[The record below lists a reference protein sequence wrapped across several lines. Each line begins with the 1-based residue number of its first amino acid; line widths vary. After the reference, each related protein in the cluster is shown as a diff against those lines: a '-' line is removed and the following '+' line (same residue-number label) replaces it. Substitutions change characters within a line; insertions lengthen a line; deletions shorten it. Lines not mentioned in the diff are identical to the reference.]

1 MRYKLARFKATLK
14 GLKSVAKRLVV
25 LISGNGSN
33 LQALIDHQ
41 GADYQIVA
49 VVSNKSGAYGL
60 ERARQADIPTQ
71 SLSLKAFKD
80 AGKSRLEYDLAI
92 AEIILRYQPDLVV
105 LAGWMLIVSP
115 EFIDALGGKIINL
128 HPALPDQFAGAH
140 AIEDAFNAYQRGEI
154 THTGC
159 MVHYVIPEIDAGPVV
174 AQAPVA
180 IYPDDTL
187 ETLEER
193 MHQAEHQLIV
203 QATKLALHH

>member
-1 MRYKLARFKATLK
+1 
-14 GLKSVAKRLVV
+14 VAKRLVV

-41 GADYQIVA
+41 GVDYQIVA

-105 LAGWMLIVSP
+105 LAGWMLIVAP

-128 HPALPDQFAGAH
+128 HPALPEQFAGAH